1 MDLLAGVVIFIL
13 AFVAGIALTR
23 WSKDAK
29 RKPGRKDRS
38 GWMTRH
44 QLEVL
49 DSIQKHGRRG
59 VPLWFT
65 DLALS
70 TIRSLSKRGFVD
82 TRRRGRVVATRAGK
96 RRLSRPWPGVQPTG
110 DQKDRSDAGGSAQ
123 SEIACV
129 ASDAHG
135 HGEVSNL

>member
-1 MDLLAGVVIFIL
+1 MNLLAGFVIFIL

-49 DSIQKHGRRG
+49 DSIYKHGRRG

-96 RRLSRPWPGVQPTG
+96 KRLSQPWPAAQPTG
-110 DQKDRSDAGGSAQ
+110 DQKDTQSANGSNVSSIAPAASGDALAK
-123 SEIACV
+123 E
-129 ASDAHG
+129 
-135 HGEVSNL
+135 NLTE